1 MIPAELV
8 AELRK
13 RPFPGLRIH
22 LCDGTVYEVRH
33 PELVMVGVGAAVIG
47 TPDKNQ
53 PVLVYSTYDVI
64 NLDQITRVEPLTPA
78 SPTATSN

>member
-1 MIPAELV
+1 MFPAELV

-22 LCDGTVYEVRH
+22 LSDGTAYEVKH
-33 PELVMVGVGAAVIG
+33 PELVMVGLGAAVIG
-47 TPDKNQ
+47 TPDKSQ
-53 PVLVYSTYDVI
+53 PVPVYSTYDVV

-78 SPTATSN
+78 ATSN